1 MTSCANEMGR
11 MKKRIEGDEGVKLFW
26 TNLDIMRTEIL
37 FTGDIYV
44 VTITFLYNRNTYVGY
59 IIICVTR
66 HMCD

>member
-44 VTITFLYNRNTYVGY
+44 TITFLYNRNMLGTLLFV
-59 IIICVTR
+59 
-66 HMCD
+66 